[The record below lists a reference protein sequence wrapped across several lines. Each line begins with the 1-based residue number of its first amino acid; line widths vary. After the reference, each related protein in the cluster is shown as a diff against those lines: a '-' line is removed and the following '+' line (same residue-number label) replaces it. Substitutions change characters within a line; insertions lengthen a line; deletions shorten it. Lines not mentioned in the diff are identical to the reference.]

1 MKKQLKLPKFKNED
15 EERDFWGKIDL
26 SEYLEP
32 SDLKRVSFPN
42 LKPTKRLISLR
53 VEESLVVKAKQKAEK
68 LHIPYQTLMRQILH
82 KGLEEVVLRD

>member
-1 MKKQLKLPKFKNED
+1 MKKKLKWPSFKDED
-15 EERDFWGKIDL
+15 KVREWVDKTDF

-42 LKPTKRLISLR
+42 LKPTKRLLSLR
-53 VEESLVVKAKQKAEK
+53 VEESLVAKARQKAAK

-82 KGLEEVVLRD
+82 EGLEAK

>member
-1 MKKQLKLPKFKNED
+1 LDKT
-15 EERDFWGKIDL
+15 DF

-32 SDLKRVSFPN
+32 SDFKKVGLPN

-53 VEESLVVKAKQKAEK
+53 VEESLVEKAKQKAAK

-82 KGLEEVVLRD
+82 EGLESK

>member
-1 MKKQLKLPKFKNED
+1 MKKPLKWPDFKDED
-15 EERDFWGKIDL
+15 KVADWLDKIDL

-32 SDLKRVSFPN
+32 SDLKKISFPN

-53 VEESLVVKAKQKAEK
+53 VEESLVEKAKQKAAK

-82 KGLEEVVLRD
+82 EGLQTK